1 MPTLMV
7 MMRMCKSCHMMRWA
21 TVWRAV
27 NVGSATA
34 PAEFG
39 EQQADFYLQPQF
51 LYVAWGFTHTDTQ
64 QSSTPSS
71 TPHGVSVSIS

>member
-1 MPTLMV
+1 
-7 MMRMCKSCHMMRWA
+7 MMRWA

-27 NVGSATA
+27 NVGSVTAT
-34 PAEFG
+34 AEFG
-39 EQQADFYLQPQF
+39 EQQADVYLQPQF

-71 TPHGVSVSIS
+71 TPHGGLCFYFLIINPKQVQLELLE

>member
-1 MPTLMV
+1 MQ
-7 MMRMCKSCHMMRWA
+7 WA

-27 NVGSATA
+27 NVGSVTA

-51 LYVAWGFTHTDTQ
+51 LYVAWGFTHMDTQ
-64 QSSTPSS
+64 QSLPPLLLHMGSLFLFSD
-71 TPHGVSVSIS
+71 H